1 MWAKKVI
8 TTAAA
13 LWEVPREQQ
22 DDKIIDMTYSFIP
35 FSKH

>member
-13 LWEVPREQQ
+13 LWEVPSEQQ
-22 DDKIIDMTYSFIP
+22 DDKIIDIT
-35 FSKH
+35 